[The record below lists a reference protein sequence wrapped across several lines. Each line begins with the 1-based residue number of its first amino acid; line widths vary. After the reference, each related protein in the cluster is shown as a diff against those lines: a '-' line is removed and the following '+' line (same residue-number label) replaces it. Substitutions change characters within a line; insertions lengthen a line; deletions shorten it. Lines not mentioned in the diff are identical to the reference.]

1 MKRIILSIIL
11 ALSAI
16 AFAKSYKAKITG
28 DVYIKTE
35 QGELIQLASE
45 DTVSDEDTI
54 IISEKSSITFFVD
67 GNKIVLRNAGAYK
80 VSTLIK

>member
-1 MKRIILSIIL
+1 
-11 ALSAI
+11 
-16 AFAKSYKAKITG
+16 
-28 DVYIKTE
+28 VYIKTE